1 MGVGYKMYIRNIT
14 NLLNEMLD
22 GEQIL
27 VNYKS
32 GKQSTIKKTD
42 KWETINADLQVTR
55 IIGTSRC
62 IVLIDVAEVESIIL
76 QKGVF

>member
-1 MGVGYKMYIRNIT
+1 MYIRNIT
-14 NLLNEMLD
+14 DLLNEMLD

-42 KWETINADLQVTR
+42 KWETINADLKVTR

-76 QKGVF
+76 QKEDVF